1 MILSLIKLGVLIALL
16 LYASIKD
23 IRSREVPDSVSGMTL
38 ILGLVGITAGDLPS
52 MLLGM
57 ALVFLPQYLA
67 AIINPAKALGGADI
81 KLSSAAAFLLGAPR
95 GLFALIVGLT
105 LSVITVP
112 IVRKVK
118 KLPKNQPFPL
128 VPFLAVGII
137 AAYLRHYRT
146 VLMVRLRRQISR
158 QTKQTPEGIVP
169 PMPTKFVQYDG
180 KDARKRAIKAKAVN
194 CAVLP

>member
-1 MILSLIKLGVLIALL
+1 MILSLIKFGVLLALL
-16 LYASIKD
+16 IYASIKD
-23 IRSREVPDSVSGMTL
+23 IKSREVPDSVSGMML

-57 ALVFLPQYLA
+57 TLVFLPQYLA
-67 AIINPAKALGGADI
+67 AIINPAKALGGADM
-81 KLSSAAAFLLGAPR
+81 KLSSAAAFLLGAPS

-137 AAYLRHYRT
+137 AAYL
-146 VLMVRLRRQISR
+146 I
-158 QTKQTPEGIVP
+158 
-169 PMPTKFVQYDG
+169 
-180 KDARKRAIKAKAVN
+180 
-194 CAVLP
+194 

>member
-1 MILSLIKLGVLIALL
+1 MILSLIKFGILLALL
-16 LYASIKD
+16 IYASIKD
-23 IRSREVPDSVSGMTL
+23 IKSREVPDSVSGMML

-57 ALVFLPQYLA
+57 TLVFLPQYIA

-81 KLSSAAAFLLGAPR
+81 KLSSTAAFLLGAPR
-95 GLFALIVGLT
+95 GIFALIVGLT

-128 VPFLAVGII
+128 VPFLAVGIT
-137 AAYLRHYRT
+137 AAYL
-146 VLMVRLRRQISR
+146 I
-158 QTKQTPEGIVP
+158 
-169 PMPTKFVQYDG
+169 
-180 KDARKRAIKAKAVN
+180 
-194 CAVLP
+194 

>member
-23 IRSREVPDSVSGMTL
+23 IKSREVPDSVSGMML

-67 AIINPAKALGGADI
+67 AIINPEKALGGADI
-81 KLSSAAAFLLGAPR
+81 KLSSATAFLLGAPR
-95 GLFALIVGLT
+95 GLFALIVGLA
-105 LSVITVP
+105 LSVITIP

-128 VPFLAVGII
+128 IPFLSVGIL
-137 AAYLRHYRT
+137 AAYIL
-146 VLMVRLRRQISR
+146 
-158 QTKQTPEGIVP
+158 
-169 PMPTKFVQYDG
+169 
-180 KDARKRAIKAKAVN
+180 
-194 CAVLP
+194 

>member
-23 IRSREVPDSVSGMTL
+23 IRSREVPDSVSGMML

-57 ALVFLPQYLA
+57 TLVFLPQYIA

-81 KLSSAAAFLLGAPR
+81 KLSSTAAFLLGAPR

-128 VPFLAVGII
+128 VPFLAVGIT
-137 AAYLRHYRT
+137 AAYL
-146 VLMVRLRRQISR
+146 I
-158 QTKQTPEGIVP
+158 
-169 PMPTKFVQYDG
+169 
-180 KDARKRAIKAKAVN
+180 
-194 CAVLP
+194 

>member
-16 LYASIKD
+16 LYASVKD
-23 IRSREVPDSVSGMTL
+23 IKSREVPDSISGMML

-52 MLLGM
+52 MFLGM
-57 ALVFLPQYLA
+57 ALVFLPQYLS

-81 KLSSAAAFLLGAPR
+81 KLSSAAAFLLGASK

-137 AAYLRHYRT
+137 AAYL
-146 VLMVRLRRQISR
+146 I
-158 QTKQTPEGIVP
+158 
-169 PMPTKFVQYDG
+169 
-180 KDARKRAIKAKAVN
+180 
-194 CAVLP
+194 

>member
-1 MILSLIKLGVLIALL
+1 MILSLIKFGVLLALL
-16 LYASIKD
+16 IYASIKD
-23 IRSREVPDSVSGMTL
+23 IKSREVPDSVSGMML

-57 ALVFLPQYLA
+57 TLVFLPQYIA

-81 KLSSAAAFLLGAPR
+81 KLSSTAAFLLGAPR

-128 VPFLAVGII
+128 VPFLAVGIT
-137 AAYLRHYRT
+137 AAYL
-146 VLMVRLRRQISR
+146 I
-158 QTKQTPEGIVP
+158 
-169 PMPTKFVQYDG
+169 
-180 KDARKRAIKAKAVN
+180 
-194 CAVLP
+194 

>member
-23 IRSREVPDSVSGMTL
+23 IKSREVPDSVSGMML

-67 AIINPAKALGGADI
+67 AIINPEKALGGADI
-81 KLSSAAAFLLGAPR
+81 KLSSAVAFLLGAPK

-112 IVRKVK
+112 IVRRVK

-137 AAYLRHYRT
+137 AAYL
-146 VLMVRLRRQISR
+146 I
-158 QTKQTPEGIVP
+158 
-169 PMPTKFVQYDG
+169 
-180 KDARKRAIKAKAVN
+180 
-194 CAVLP
+194 